1 MSYDVDFHLLNSD
14 KIEWLAYKEIHE
26 NSKGIF
32 DYEINITPKNETS
45 PHDYFHISCLRKTVD
60 DYIRKSVLDYFKIP
74 VDFPVVYLTRKIPF
88 TPDFKCGFYLN
99 TFKKFKSDG
108 YAIFG
113 NIIEKK
119 KKTFLIKTNK
129 NLNFSKKLKPIFNL
143 GISEIKNFDNV
154 VKQSTPLGINSINCL
169 SSERSKIRKKPSQ
182 SKIERW
188 KKIAASSCEQCGMD
202 WVPEIYSNELMS
214 WAHNSNDSLKIVLNP
229 RAAKSIKEF
238 AKFPKSLFFATKSVS
253 QFKHNK

>member
-1 MSYDVDFHLLNSD
+1 MKKTILLTFF
-14 KIEWLAYKEIHE
+14 I
-26 NSKGIF
+26 
-32 DYEINITPKNETS
+32 
-45 PHDYFHISCLRKTVD
+45 ISCSNKPVLVPNDAYVLVD
-60 DYIRKSVLDYFKIP
+60 DDNAISATAYNISVDSIKASITFDIRSDFDKYLLDVQNPI
-74 VDFPVVYLTRKIPF
+74 
-88 TPDFKCGFYLN
+88 
-99 TFKKFKSDG
+99 
-108 YAIFG
+108 
-113 NIIEKK
+113 

-202 WVPEIYSNELMS
+202 WVPQIYSYELMS

-229 RAAKSIKEF
+229 KATKSIKDLKKAE
-238 AKFPKSLFFATKSVS
+238 SLSIAIGPEGGFTDNEIEKLEEEGFISINCGDMIFRTDTMPIVILSMLNFS
-253 QFKHNK
+253 MRDIS

>member
-1 MSYDVDFHLLNSD
+1 MRTPRVFLKTELRPNSIIELDQNISDHLKVTNKKIGQQLQLFDGQGNS
-14 KIEWLAYKEIHE
+14 
-26 NSKGIF
+26 
-32 DYEINITPKNETS
+32 T
-45 PHDYFHISCLRKTVD
+45 
-60 DYIRKSVLDYFKIP
+60 
-74 VDFPVVYLTRKIPF
+74 
-88 TPDFKCGFYLN
+88 
-99 TFKKFKSDG
+99 
-108 YAIFG
+108 FG

-129 NLNFSKKLKPIFNL
+129 SLNFSKKLKPIFNL

-202 WVPEIYSNELMS
+202 WVPEIYSNELIS
-214 WAHNSNDSLKIVLNP
+214 WAQNSNDSLKIVLNP
-229 RAAKSIKEF
+229 RATKSIKNLKKVE
-238 AKFPKSLFFATKSVS
+238 SLSIAIGPEGGFTDDEIEKLEEEGFIGINCGDMIFRTDTMPIVILSILNFS
-253 QFKHNK
+253 MRDIS

>member
-1 MSYDVDFHLLNSD
+1 MRTPRVFLKTELKANSIIELDQNISDHLKVTNKKIGQQLHLFDGRGNS
-14 KIEWLAYKEIHE
+14 
-26 NSKGIF
+26 
-32 DYEINITPKNETS
+32 T
-45 PHDYFHISCLRKTVD
+45 
-60 DYIRKSVLDYFKIP
+60 
-74 VDFPVVYLTRKIPF
+74 
-88 TPDFKCGFYLN
+88 
-99 TFKKFKSDG
+99 
-108 YAIFG
+108 FG

-154 VKQSTPLGINSINCL
+154 VKQSIPLGINSINCL

-202 WVPEIYSNELMS
+202 WV
-214 WAHNSNDSLKIVLNP
+214 LKYIQMN
-229 RAAKSIKEF
+229 
-238 AKFPKSLFFATKSVS
+238 
-253 QFKHNK
+253 